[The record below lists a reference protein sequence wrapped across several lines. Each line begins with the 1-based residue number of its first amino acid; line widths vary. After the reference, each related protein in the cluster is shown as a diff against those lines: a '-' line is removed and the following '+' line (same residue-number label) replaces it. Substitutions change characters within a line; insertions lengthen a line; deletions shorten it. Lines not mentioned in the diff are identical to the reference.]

1 MRIRIQDLLT
11 LTSYAD
17 GGHFII
23 KRVSGLG
30 KADIRTSS
38 FLFSGRP
45 GGLVTDQ
52 LEGFRNISI
61 AAEIG
66 ANDMTFVQ
74 HEIDRRA
81 LDEALPIGETIPI
94 YFTTFAGTEYVIY
107 ANVTDCKMEY
117 MQGGRRSD
125 VLIQL
130 TAGDPLFYA
139 TGGGDEQSALVQRVA
154 ENGGYE
160 TPYILPVE
168 WDSGGAPTIVTN
180 AGNANYYPTI
190 TLNDEA
196 LNPIITNLATGESMA
211 LELSMLTGDEVVIDM
226 YNRTITLNGSD
237 ILGNK
242 TDDSIW
248 WALLPG
254 NNPIMLD
261 TDTADDTV
269 SATITWR
276 NGVTGI

>member
-23 KRVSGLG
+23 KSVSGLG

-45 GGLVTDQ
+45 GGLITDQ

-61 AAEIG
+61 VAEIG
-66 ANDMTFVQ
+66 ANDMTFIQ
-74 HEIDRRA
+74 HELDRKA
-81 LDEALPIGETIPI
+81 LDDALPIGETIPI
-94 YFTTFAGTEYVIY
+94 YFTTFAGTEYRID
-107 ANVTDCKMEY
+107 ANVTDSKMEY
-117 MQGGRRSD
+117 KQGGRRSD

-130 TAGDPLFYA
+130 TAGDPLFYS
-139 TGGGDEQSALVQRVA
+139 TDGGDEQTATISRVV
-154 ENGGYE
+154 EGGYI
-160 TPYILPVE
+160 TPYILPVVWE
-168 WDSGGAPTIVTN
+168 AGGSPTDVIN
-180 AGNANYYPTI
+180 SGNANYYPVI
-190 TLNDEA
+190 TLHNAA
-196 LNPIITNLATGESMA
+196 LNPVITNRATGESFKVNVGMQN
-211 LELSMLTGDEVVIDM
+211 GDTVIIDM

-242 TDDSIW
+242 DDESIW

-254 NNPIMLD
+254 SNPLVLSS
-261 TDTADDTV
+261 DTALDPVT
-269 SATITWR
+269 ATITWR
-276 NGVTGI
+276 NGVTSI